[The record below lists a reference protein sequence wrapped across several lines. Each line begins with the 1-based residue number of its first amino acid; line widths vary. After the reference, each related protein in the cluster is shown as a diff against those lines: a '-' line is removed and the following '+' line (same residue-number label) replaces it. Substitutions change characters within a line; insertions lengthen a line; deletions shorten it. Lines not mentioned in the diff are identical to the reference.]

1 MRGKILQYNGSDGRG
16 IIVVDGQ
23 QHPFGIG
30 AWKGDVAPVVGKTV
44 EVGLVNGQIDTVS
57 LVGDDV
63 LLKEKTAELT
73 GKLGSFVGDLSKGSA
88 GGAGGTIVQFYG
100 RNLLIAFGV
109 FLIGTVFLNAISMN
123 FLGVSQG
130 QTMWN
135 IAKMMEAFGGG
146 SIKTLLLLSYL
157 GFAVPF
163 FWKDK
168 RSWLVLL
175 LPLITILYAFWQG
188 RKMMGG
194 GGGMGGGSIFDVL
207 GLGFYVSAAAAIF
220 IGLTGFK
227 RFKTQ

>member
-23 QHPFGIG
+23 QHSFGIG
-30 AWKGDVAPVVGKTV
+30 AWKGDIAPAVGKTV
-44 EVGLVNGQIDTVS
+44 EVGLANGQVQALS

-73 GKLGSFVGDLSKGSA
+73 GKLASGS
-88 GGAGGTIVQFYG
+88 IVQHYG

-109 FLIGTVFLNAISMN
+109 FLIGSVFLNAISMN
-123 FLGVSQG
+123 FLGVRQG
-130 QTMWN
+130 QTLWN

-163 FWKDK
+163 FWKDR

-175 LPLITILYAFWQG
+175 LPLVTMLYAFWQG

-194 GGGMGGGSIFDVL
+194 GGGMGGSIFDVL
-207 GLGFYVSAAAAIF
+207 GAGFYVSAAAAIF
-220 IGLTGFK
+220 IALTGFK
-227 RFKTQ
+227 RFKSG